1 MSVTRWAW
9 LLLLPLN
16 PVSGQRADTAAPPPD
31 PGQLE
36 ARFHYQTGRIVI
48 GSGLATLELPRTF
61 RYLDPKETDVVL
73 TTWGNPPGT
82 TTLGMLVPAG
92 TSVFAPESWAVVI
105 QYDEDGH
112 VDDADAASINYPKL
126 LKDMQRQT
134 RDENAERTKAGY
146 PPVELVDW
154 AEPPRYDLVSH
165 KLFWA
170 KDLRFGSE
178 NGHTLNYN
186 IRVLGRRGVLVLNA
200 VATMDQLQPVK
211 GGMATVIGF
220 VDFNA
225 GNRYADF
232 VAGSDKVAEYGIA
245 ALVAGGIAA
254 KAGFFKLLLA
264 GILALKKVLIV
275 AVVAVGAWLKR
286 LFGRRS
292 AEAPRPPVSRPG

>member
-9 LLLLPLN
+9 LLLVPLS
-16 PVSGQRADTAAPPPD
+16 PVSGQRPDTAALD
-31 PGQLE
+31 PEQLE

-48 GSGLATLELPRTF
+48 GAGLATLDVLRTF
-61 RYLDPKETDVVL
+61 RYLDPRETDVVL
-73 TTWGNPPGT
+73 TTWGNPPGN

-92 TSVFAPESWAVVI
+92 ASVFSPESWAVVI

-126 LKDMQRQT
+126 LKDMQRRT

-146 PPVELVDW
+146 APVELVDW

-165 KLFWA
+165 KLYWA
-170 KDLRFGSE
+170 KDLRFGSQTV
-178 NGHTLNYN
+178 HTLNYN

-200 VATMDQLQPVK
+200 VGTMDQLTPVK
-211 GGMATVIGF
+211 TGMAAAIAF
-220 VDFNA
+220 VDFNE

-232 VAGSDKVAEYGIA
+232 VAGRDKVAEYGIA
-245 ALVAGGIAA
+245 ALIAGGIAA

-292 AEAPRPPVSRPG
+292 AQAPQPPVSRPG